1 MDNLTGSMKDVAFA
15 TSPREFDLS
24 YSTTLEEIMEKL
36 NARRAAFQMPFQIKG
51 GVAGQRIVF
60 EKEPNLDVTLWL
72 YLSNGTHIR
81 IQPVISEAK
90 ASVGGVRVD
99 KNSALR
105 KGVKGATIG
114 LATDR
119 GGYIA
124 AALSASCHNIR
135 SVRQGYNQFLGRH
148 DIDKADRHA
157 DDELRVD
164 FSLLNQLVQTHQRGR
179 CIPNCK
185 NTVFSHSCRLVHA
198 GNRTGGPGRCRFL
211 RDILVR
217 HKTVD
222 LTAQRRKRALVDA
235 GFSHIRISHDA
246 RPIFQ
251 GF

>member
-1 MDNLTGSMKDVAFA
+1 MDNLTGSIKDAAFA

-119 GGYIA
+119 GGYIDA
-124 AALSASCHNIR
+124 VADAVQKILNGEPVADYIPPAVPVGAEPPKSWLTTLLLCIFCGGLGIHRFYVGKI
-135 SVRQGYNQFLGRH
+135 GTGILFLLTAG
-148 DIDKADRHA
+148 
-157 DDELRVD
+157 
-164 FSLLNQLVQTHQRGR
+164 
-179 CIPNCK
+179 
-185 NTVFSHSCRLVHA
+185 VFGIGV
-198 GNRTGGPGRCRFL
+198 
-211 RDILVR
+211 I
-217 HKTVD
+217 VD
-222 LTAQRRKRALVDA
+222 LIKIATGKFTDKYGNVIVKDT
-235 GFSHIRISHDA
+235 
-246 RPIFQ
+246 
-251 GF
+251 

>member
-1 MDNLTGSMKDVAFA
+1 MADFAGTMKEAAFA

-24 YSTTLEEIMEKL
+24 YSTTLEEIFDKL
-36 NARRAAFQMPFQIKG
+36 NARRTAFQMPFQIKG

-119 GGYIA
+119 GGYPVADYIPPA
-124 AALSASCHNIR
+124 VPVGAEPPKSWLTTLLLCIFCGGLGIHRFYVGKI
-135 SVRQGYNQFLGRH
+135 GTGILFLLTAG
-148 DIDKADRHA
+148 
-157 DDELRVD
+157 
-164 FSLLNQLVQTHQRGR
+164 
-179 CIPNCK
+179 
-185 NTVFSHSCRLVHA
+185 VFGIGV
-198 GNRTGGPGRCRFL
+198 
-211 RDILVR
+211 I
-217 HKTVD
+217 VD
-222 LTAQRRKRALVDA
+222 LIKIATGKFTDKYGNVIVKDT
-235 GFSHIRISHDA
+235 
-246 RPIFQ
+246 
-251 GF
+251 

>member
-1 MDNLTGSMKDVAFA
+1 MDNLTGSMKDLAFA

-24 YSTTLEEIMEKL
+24 YSTTIEEIMEKL
-36 NARRAAFQMPFQIKG
+36 AARRAAFQMPFQIKG

-119 GGYIA
+119 GGYIDA
-124 AALSASCHNIR
+124 VTDAVQKILSGEPVADYIPPAVPVGAEPPKSWLTTLLLCIFCGGLGIHRFYVGKI
-135 SVRQGYNQFLGRH
+135 GTGILFLLTAG
-148 DIDKADRHA
+148 
-157 DDELRVD
+157 
-164 FSLLNQLVQTHQRGR
+164 
-179 CIPNCK
+179 
-185 NTVFSHSCRLVHA
+185 VFGIGV
-198 GNRTGGPGRCRFL
+198 
-211 RDILVR
+211 I
-217 HKTVD
+217 VD
-222 LTAQRRKRALVDA
+222 LIKIATGKFTDKYGNVIVKDT
-235 GFSHIRISHDA
+235 
-246 RPIFQ
+246 
-251 GF
+251 

>member
-36 NARRAAFQMPFQIKG
+36 NARRTAFQMPFQIKG

-99 KNSALR
+99 KHSALR

-119 GGYIA
+119 GGYIDA
-124 AALSASCHNIR
+124 VADAVQKILNGEPVADYIPPAVPVGAEPPKSWLTTLLLCIFC
-135 SVRQGYNQFLGRH
+135 GGLGIHRFYVGK
-148 DIDKADRHA
+148 I
-157 DDELRVD
+157 
-164 FSLLNQLVQTHQRGR
+164 G
-179 CIPNCK
+179 
-185 NTVFSHSCRLVHA
+185 
-198 GNRTGGPGRCRFL
+198 TGVL
-211 RDILVR
+211 WL
-217 HKTVD
+217 
-222 LTAQRRKRALVDA
+222 LTAGCFGIGALVDLIMIA
-235 GFSHIRISHDA
+235 CGTFTDSDGK
-246 RPIFQ
+246 PVTDWQ
-251 GF
+251 T

>member
-1 MDNLTGSMKDVAFA
+1 MDNLTGSVKDVAFA

-119 GGYIA
+119 GGYIDA
-124 AALSASCHNIR
+124 VADAVQKILNGEPVADYIPPAVPVGAEPPKSWLTTLLLCIFCGGLGIHRFYVGKI
-135 SVRQGYNQFLGRH
+135 GTGILFLLTAG
-148 DIDKADRHA
+148 
-157 DDELRVD
+157 
-164 FSLLNQLVQTHQRGR
+164 
-179 CIPNCK
+179 
-185 NTVFSHSCRLVHA
+185 VFGIGV
-198 GNRTGGPGRCRFL
+198 
-211 RDILVR
+211 I
-217 HKTVD
+217 VD
-222 LTAQRRKRALVDA
+222 LIKIATGKFTDKYGNVIVKDT
-235 GFSHIRISHDA
+235 
-246 RPIFQ
+246 
-251 GF
+251 

>member
-1 MDNLTGSMKDVAFA
+1 MDSLTGSMKDVAFA
-15 TSPREFDLS
+15 TSPREFDLF

-36 NARRAAFQMPFQIKG
+36 NARKAAFQMPFQIKG

-119 GGYIA
+119 GGYIDA
-124 AALSASCHNIR
+124 VADAVQKILNGEPVADYIPPAVPVGAEPPKSWLTTLLLCIFCGGLGIHRFYVGKI
-135 SVRQGYNQFLGRH
+135 GTGILFLLTAG
-148 DIDKADRHA
+148 
-157 DDELRVD
+157 
-164 FSLLNQLVQTHQRGR
+164 
-179 CIPNCK
+179 
-185 NTVFSHSCRLVHA
+185 VFGIGV
-198 GNRTGGPGRCRFL
+198 
-211 RDILVR
+211 I
-217 HKTVD
+217 VD
-222 LTAQRRKRALVDA
+222 LIKIATGKFTDKYGNVIVKDT
-235 GFSHIRISHDA
+235 
-246 RPIFQ
+246 
-251 GF
+251 

>member
-1 MDNLTGSMKDVAFA
+1 MADFAGTMKEAAFA

-24 YSTTLEEIMEKL
+24 YSTTLEEIFDKL
-36 NARRAAFQMPFQIKG
+36 NARRTAFQMPFQIKG

-119 GGYIA
+119 GGYIDA
-124 AALSASCHNIR
+124 VADAVQSRSRITFRLRFPSARSRRRAGLPRCSSASSAAGSASTASMSAR
-135 SVRQGYNQFLGRH
+135 SAPAY
-148 DIDKADRHA
+148 
-157 DDELRVD
+157 
-164 FSLLNQLVQTHQRGR
+164 
-179 CIPNCK
+179 C
-185 NTVFSHSCRLVHA
+185 SCL
-198 GNRTGGPGRCRFL
+198 PP
-211 RDILVR
+211 
-217 HKTVD
+217 
-222 LTAQRRKRALVDA
+222 
-235 GFSHIRISHDA
+235 GFSASE
-246 RPIFQ
+246 
-251 GF
+251 